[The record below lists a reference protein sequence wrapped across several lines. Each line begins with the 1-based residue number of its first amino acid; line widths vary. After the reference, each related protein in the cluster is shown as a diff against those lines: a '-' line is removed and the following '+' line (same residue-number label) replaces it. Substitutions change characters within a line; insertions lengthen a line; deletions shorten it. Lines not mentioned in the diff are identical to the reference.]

1 MVKQLGLVFDL
12 KRCIGCRTCIVACKV
27 ENNLEVGSWM
37 KVLTGSGGSADV
49 PVGKY
54 PKLSLSWQPITCM
67 HCQNPSCLEACPV
80 DGAINKR
87 PDGIVLIDK
96 EKCTG
101 CQLCSSSCP
110 YGVIHFNREEGY
122 AEKCTLCSH
131 RIDRGLEP
139 FCVKECIWGAIH
151 FGDISNPGSEVS
163 QLILKRKG
171 YIKESKN
178 GSARPSNYYLA
189 P

>member
-12 KRCIGCRTCIVACKV
+12 RRCIGCRTCVIACKV
-27 ENNLEVGSWM
+27 GNNLETGSWIT
-37 KVLTGSGGSADV
+37 VLTGSGASADI

-54 PKLSLSWQPITCM
+54 PQLSLSWHPIPCM
-67 HCQNPSCLEACPV
+67 PCQNPACLEACPV
-80 DGAINKR
+80 DGGIYKR
-87 PDGIVLIDK
+87 SDGIVLVDK

-101 CQLCSSSCP
+101 CQLCLTSCP
-110 YGVIHFNREEGY
+110 YGVMHFNQLEGY

-131 RIDRGLEP
+131 RIDQGLEP

-151 FGDISNPGSEVS
+151 FGEISNPDSKVF
-163 QLILKRKG
+163 QLISHRKG
-171 YIKESKN
+171 YIKEPGQ
-178 GSARPSNYYLA
+178 GSGRPSIYYLA